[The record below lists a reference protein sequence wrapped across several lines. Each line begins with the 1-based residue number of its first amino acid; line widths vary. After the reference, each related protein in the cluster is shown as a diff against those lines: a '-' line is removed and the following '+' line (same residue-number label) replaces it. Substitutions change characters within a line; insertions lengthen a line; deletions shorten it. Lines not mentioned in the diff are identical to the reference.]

1 MDRTTSDITSWIDR
15 ELAGSKFSDE
25 RLGKRLRKLL
35 VQLDAGMG
43 EPLPLACRDWANTK
57 AAYRFLSNDNVS
69 EREILA
75 GHFAST
81 RERIGATEGPIL
93 FLQDTTEF
101 VFKRVRPEEI
111 GAITYAPGRR
121 DVDRRPKLRTVC
133 GLLMHSSLAITPEG
147 ITSRIFR
154 TFRIGGSF

>member
-1 MDRTTSDITSWIDR
+1 MDRETSDITSWIDR
-15 ELAGSKFSDE
+15 ELAGSRFSDQ

-57 AAYRFLSNDNVS
+57 AAYRFLSNDDVS

-81 RERIGATEGPIL
+81 RERVAASEGTIL
-93 FLQDTTEF
+93 GDCQDF
-101 VFKRVRPEEI
+101 RV
-111 GAITYAPGRR
+111 
-121 DVDRRPKLRTVC
+121 
-133 GLLMHSSLAITPEG
+133 
-147 ITSRIFR
+147 
-154 TFRIGGSF
+154 